1 MDTFYDKATKKIV
14 IRIPLDGIH
23 SFRKQNIVTQ
33 IDDIGQYDTFKC
45 EICKVTGV
53 CRNLRTVEIN
63 AIHKVKAERCT
74 KTKAEFEIE
83 EGINTYAVNKGKPSE
98 IYCTKCKESLKIIGE
113 WIDAET
119 NLLAMID
126 TVCPC
131 GITDRIMIN

>member
-1 MDTFYDKATKKIV
+1 METSYDKATRKII

-23 SFRKQNIVTQ
+23 SFRKQNVVTQ
-33 IDDIGQYDTFKC
+33 IDDRGQYDTFKC
-45 EICKVTGV
+45 EICKITGM
-53 CRNLRTVEIN
+53 CRNLRTVEIS

-74 KTKAEFEIE
+74 KTKTEFEIE

-98 IYCTKCKESLKIIGE
+98 IYCVECKETLKIIGE
-113 WIDAET
+113 WIDDET

-131 GITDRIMIN
+131 GITDRITIN